1 MQLYGKTNSSLTRN
15 VTNSGQKESK
25 STSSLFT
32 MKGGRYENKGKLVM
46 FEVLWW
52 ADGVSEG
59 FFEEIGVGFVF
70 GCWLDEIMR
79 NWR

>member
-32 MKGGRYENKGKLVM
+32 MKGGRDDNKGKLVM
-46 FEVLWW
+46 FEVLW
-52 ADGVSEG
+52 
-59 FFEEIGVGFVF
+59 
-70 GCWLDEIMR
+70 
-79 NWR
+79 